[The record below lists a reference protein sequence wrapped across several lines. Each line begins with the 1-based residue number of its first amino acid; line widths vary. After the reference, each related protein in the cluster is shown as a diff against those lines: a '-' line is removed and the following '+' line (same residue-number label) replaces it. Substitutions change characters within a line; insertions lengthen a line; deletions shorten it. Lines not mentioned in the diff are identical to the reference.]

1 MAYNVIQRNIN
12 ACISC
17 FNRMVSGFF
26 QVFEWLGLEIS
37 SPEGPADLG
46 TMDEVSHSPG
56 GDGTNESLK
65 WS

>member
-1 MAYNVIQRNIN
+1 
-12 ACISC
+12 
-17 FNRMVSGFF
+17 MVSWFF

-37 SPEGPADLG
+37 SPEGLADLG
-46 TMDEVSHSPG
+46 NIDKVSHSPG